1 METVY
6 MRDAKKLKALVHY
19 VCWKTSDDR
28 VLGAVKL
35 NKSLFFS
42 DLWTY
47 VERGTPLTGEAYQK
61 REHGPVSK
69 SLLRVLDD
77 LANEGAIFVR
87 REVPPHKGRLD
98 VIALTKPDI
107 TCFTSDEISLI
118 DDAIHYVCYEHSAHE
133 ISEESHDI
141 IWELAEIGEEI
152 PYYAM
157 LASELGEVTPEHL
170 DWAKLQASKAPKIAA
185 EAAA

>member
-1 METVY
+1 MEIVY

-19 VCWKTSDDR
+19 VCWKTSEDR
-28 VLGAVKL
+28 VLGSVKL
-35 NKSLFFS
+35 NKSLFYS

-47 VERGTPLTGEAYQK
+47 VERGTPLTGEVYQK

-69 SLLRVLDD
+69 SLLRVLDE
-77 LANEGAIFVR
+77 LVAEGAIFVR
-87 REVPPHKGRLD
+87 RELPPRKGHLD

-107 TCFTSDEISLI
+107 SGFTADEISLI
-118 DDAIHYVCYEHSAHE
+118 DDAIHYVCYERKTHE

-152 PYYAM
+152 PYHAM

-170 DWAKLQASKAPKIAA
+170 EWAKLMAPKAPKVAA
-185 EAAA
+185 

>member
-1 METVY
+1 
-6 MRDAKKLKALVHY
+6 MRDAKKLKTLVHY

-47 VERGTPLTGEAYQK
+47 VERGTPLTGETYQK
-61 REHGPVSK
+61 REHGPVST
-69 SLLRVLDD
+69 SLLRVLDE
-77 LANEGAIFVR
+77 LVAEGAIFVR
-87 REVPPHKGRLD
+87 RQLPPHHGRLD

-107 TCFTSDEISLI
+107 TGFTPDEISLV
-118 DDAIHYVCYEHSAHE
+118 DDAIHYTCYEHKTHE

-141 IWELAEIGEEI
+141 IWELAHIGEEI
-152 PYYAM
+152 PYHAM

-170 DWAKLQASKAPKIAA
+170 EWAKQMASKAPKVAA
-185 EAAA
+185 